1 MAMAELRTNDVGE
14 EEKQYLSPL
23 PGQGDSAH
31 SRPFLSSEE
40 VSMENIRLFTK
51 PGCPYCV
58 DAKEWLQQ
66 HGCPFEALEIT
77 KNVQALREWR
87 ELSGGVGVPV
97 LAHGKD
103 LVIGF
108 SPKRYSDFLGSCR
121 GTTSVDESE
130 VEAQMQDLLSG

>member
-1 MAMAELRTNDVGE
+1 MQPTNAGGAVLRLISTSSGADTILIPMRLLLVTRGGIAEVLMTD
-14 EEKQYLSPL
+14 
-23 PGQGDSAH
+23 
-31 SRPFLSSEE
+31 
-40 VSMENIRLFTK
+40 IRLFTK

-77 KNVQALREWR
+77 QNVQVLREWR

-97 LAHGKD
+97 LARGKD

-108 SPKRYSDFLGSCR
+108 SPERYSGFLTSCQH
-121 GTTSVDESE
+121 TTTVDVSE
-130 VEAQMQDLLSG
+130 TEAQMPAP

>member
-1 MAMAELRTNDVGE
+1 
-14 EEKQYLSPL
+14 
-23 PGQGDSAH
+23 
-31 SRPFLSSEE
+31 
-40 VSMENIRLFTK
+40 MESIRLFTK

-58 DAKEWLQQ
+58 DAKAWLQQ
-66 HGCPFEALEIT
+66 HECPFEALEIT

-108 SPKRYSDFLGSCR
+108 SPERYSDFLISCHR
-121 GTTSVDESE
+121 TTSVDGSE
-130 VEAQMQDLLSG
+130 VEAQMQGSARGSA